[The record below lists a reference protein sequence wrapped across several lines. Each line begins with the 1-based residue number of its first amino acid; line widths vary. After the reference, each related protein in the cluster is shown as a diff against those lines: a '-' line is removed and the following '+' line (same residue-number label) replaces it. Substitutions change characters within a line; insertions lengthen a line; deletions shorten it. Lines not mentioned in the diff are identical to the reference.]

1 DPFIGHERSGWY
13 YSIGSVLRAGGKVA
27 FGSDWTVSSANP
39 FEQIEVAIT
48 RADPLGDTDQV
59 LLPQERISLEDALQA
74 FTLNAAFVNH
84 LEEQTGSIEVGKQ
97 ADLALL
103 DQNLFRVAP
112 AAISDTKVLLTLFE
126 GKVVYGHL
134 DGL

>member
-1 DPFIGHERSGWY
+1 
-13 YSIGSVLRAGGKVA
+13 
-27 FGSDWTVSSANP
+27 
-39 FEQIEVAIT
+39 
-48 RADPLGDTDQV
+48 
-59 LLPQERISLEDALQA
+59 LQA

-112 AAISDTKVLLTLFE
+112 GAISDTKVLLTLFE
-126 GKVVYGHL
+126 GKVVHGHP